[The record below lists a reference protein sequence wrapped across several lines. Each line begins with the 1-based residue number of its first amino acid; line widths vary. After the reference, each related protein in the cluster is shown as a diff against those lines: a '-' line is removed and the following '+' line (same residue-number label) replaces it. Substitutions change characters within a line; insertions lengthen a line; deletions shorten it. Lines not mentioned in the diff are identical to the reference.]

1 MSTTVMDQAIP
12 ILTEPFVRAGVFS
25 TSEQAMKHIVLN
37 YIERQISWA
46 EVEIEYFERKYKKS
60 FAEWSKNLT
69 GKATVAEEDDWM
81 EWESLRDMVVG
92 WRELKTEVEYSN
104 V

>member
-1 MSTTVMDQAIP
+1 MSITVMNQAIP
-12 ILTEPFVRAGVFS
+12 ILTEPFVRAGVYP
-25 TSEQAMKHIVLN
+25 TSEQAMKHIILD

-60 FAEWSKNLT
+60 FSEWSKNLMR
-69 GKATVAEEDDWM
+69 KATVTEEDDWM